1 MIRLIEV
8 TQDDIDN
15 GKPGECNSCA
25 IALALRREYKTDRVD
40 VGIDDYS
47 LPYLMVNTNPFEV
60 KTKWKDLNINSFMES
75 DVLDFID
82 CFDNQNNMYY
92 PIPKPF
98 TLEVV
103 EWYKIK

>member
-15 GKPGECNSCA
+15 GKPHDCDSCA

-47 LPYLMVNTNPFEV
+47 LPYLMVNTNPFEI
-60 KTKWKDLNINSFMES
+60 KTKCKNLNINSLMDS

-82 CFDNQNNMYY
+82 CFYNQDNDCY
-92 PIPKPF
+92 PTPKPF
-98 TLEVV
+98 TLEIV
-103 EWYKIK
+103 E